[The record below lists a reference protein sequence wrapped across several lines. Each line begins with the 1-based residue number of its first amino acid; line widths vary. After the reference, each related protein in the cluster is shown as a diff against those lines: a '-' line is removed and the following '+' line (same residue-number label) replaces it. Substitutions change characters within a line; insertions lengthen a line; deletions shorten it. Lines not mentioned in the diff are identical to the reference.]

1 MFPVLFR
8 IGSFEVTSFGVLV
21 AMGVIAALWLLR
33 RELRWSGLDHEA
45 GVDAGLVAVVGG
57 LVGSKLLFALEHADE
72 PLRATLLAR
81 GGLSWFGGLLG
92 GFLAGGVMVVR
103 GGLPLWPMVAAAA
116 PAVALGHAIGR
127 IGCFLVGDDY
137 GRPSRLPWAVAFP
150 EGFPPTDARVHPT
163 QLYESFPLAALAFL
177 LVRWR
182 RAGVGDRE
190 IIARYLLIAG
200 SLRFAIEFVRVN
212 RPVFLGLTTAHLL
225 SAAAVVAGLLVL
237 AASSKSGRQVTP
249 TA

>member
-21 AMGVIAALWLLR
+21 AIGVLAALALLR
-33 RELRWSGLDHEA
+33 RELRWAGLDHQA
-45 GVDAGLVAVVGG
+45 GTDAGLVAVIGG
-57 LVGSKLLFALEHADE
+57 LVGSKLLFVLEHASE
-72 PLRATLLAR
+72 PLRDTLLAR

-92 GFLAGGVMVVR
+92 GFLAGAIMVVR

-137 GRPSRLPWAVAFP
+137 GRPSSLPWAVAFP
-150 EGFPPTDARVHPT
+150 KGFPPTAARVHPA
-163 QLYESFPLAALAFL
+163 QLYEAFPLGVLAWM

-182 RAGVGDRE
+182 RGGVSDRE
-190 IIARYLLIAG
+190 IIGRYLLLAG
-200 SLRFAIEFVRVN
+200 GLRFAIEFVRVN
-212 RPVFLGLTTAHLL
+212 RAVFLGLTTAHLL
-225 SAAAVVAGLLVL
+225 SAAAVVAGLLLL
-237 AASSKSGRQVTP
+237 AGRP
-249 TA
+249 TEDRLGP